1 MKKIVFLSV
10 LLYTFCS
17 QNLFGW
23 GREGHDAVAY
33 IAECNLNKKAKKIIE
48 SYLDGHSIVY
58 YSSWM
63 DDYRHTPEY
72 KHTTVWHMAS
82 VDESL
87 HYTDAVKA
95 PEGDAVC
102 ELENAIRKL
111 ENYKALDDSTVAV
124 NLKYIIHLVGDM
136 HCPAHVRFPD
146 TKIWY
151 NVKLNGKKYTYHSL
165 WDTQIITQC
174 HKWHYMEWQHQLD
187 RCSKKEKQSIMAGTP
202 RDWFSQ
208 TATDCRHIYSIAPEN
223 SELGRDFLNE
233 NITLAEQQIL
243 KAGYRLAKVLNDLF
257 G

>member
-1 MKKIVFLSV
+1 MSVPGNDNKIQVIP
-10 LLYTFCS
+10 TF
-17 QNLFGW
+17 NTKL
-23 GREGHDAVAY
+23 VA
-33 IAECNLNKKAKKIIE
+33 IQKRTGETVPFDAKKIFDAIRKAVAVTHE
-48 SYLDGHSIVY
+48 IS
-58 YSSWM
+58 
-63 DDYRHTPEY
+63 DDQTA
-72 KHTTVWHMAS
+72 TITQ
-82 VDESL
+82 
-87 HYTDAVKA
+87 
-95 PEGDAVC
+95 
-102 ELENAIRKL
+102 NAIKKL

-151 NVKLNGKKYTYHSL
+151 NVKLNGKKYAYHSL